1 MEIKRGTQSA
11 TAGTAS
17 GENKAPSSNQPVA
30 KSARYAVWVRDS
42 RLHPG
47 EAEFS
52 IAEKLEGKDAEGKD
66 ISRYIQMRGSVHGTN
81 LTGQEALDLIEGRVV
96 SVKSV
101 PRAGGKSFT
110 AEYSI
115 RSVTGHDHTDGKT
128 YHTANLG
135 QASRRINGD
144 GKVFGFSLSTRD
156 ENGPI
161 KARFLKDVKI
171 DDGHIEMTSGDC
183 WKLMEAGV
191 GNPVTFAD
199 GEVELTLAKLEP
211 RTEGEGEEAKSALY
225 AHVNGRFL
233 VERQERDIP
242 ADEQAEPVESLE
254 EAQGAGQKV

>member
-1 MEIKRGTQSA
+1 MEIKRGTQPA

-30 KSARYAVWVRDS
+30 KSAKYAVWVRDS
-42 RLHPG
+42 RQHPG

-52 IAEKLEGKDAEGKD
+52 IAEKLGGKDAEGKD
-66 ISRYIQMRGSVHGTN
+66 NVRYLQMRGSVHGTN
-81 LTGQEALDLIEGRVV
+81 LTGQEALELIEGRVV

-101 PRAGGKSFT
+101 PLAGGKSFT

-115 RSVTGHDHTDGKT
+115 RSVTSNQGNDGKT

-144 GKVFGFSLSTRD
+144 GQLFGFSLNTRD

-161 KARFLKDVKI
+161 KARFLKEVKI

-183 WKLMEAGV
+183 WKLLEAGA
-191 GNPVTFAD
+191 GKPVTFAN

-211 RTEGEGEEAKSALY
+211 RMEGEGAEAKQVLF

-233 VERQERDIP
+233 EEQQEQDIP
-242 ADEQAEPVESLE
+242 AEEQAEPAENLE
-254 EAQGAGQKV
+254 EAEAAGQKM